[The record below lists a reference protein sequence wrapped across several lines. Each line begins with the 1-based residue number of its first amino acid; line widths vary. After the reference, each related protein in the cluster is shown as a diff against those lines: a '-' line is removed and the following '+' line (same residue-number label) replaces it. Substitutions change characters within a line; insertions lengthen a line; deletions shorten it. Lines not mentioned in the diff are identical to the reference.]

1 MNIRNYIM
9 KNLKDCNENDIKETI
24 LSSVNSDDEVIL
36 PGLGVLFEIVWNH
49 STDEKKEDI
58 INILHQNI

>member
-1 MNIRNYIM
+1 MIIRNYIM
-9 KNLKDCNENDIKETI
+9 KNLKDSNENDIKETI